1 MIDSVYQMIK
11 SRFKV
16 KNLSLEKNKII
27 LDDYYLSIYTKGSF
41 ITLKITCNEWQLTRT
56 YSKLDKNNKLLSQD
70 NIIDKIY
77 KTILCCIYNN
87 NLDYIINNTNDK
99 ISLF

>member
-11 SRFKV
+11 TKFKV
-16 KNLSLEKNKII
+16 KNLSLEKNRII
-27 LDDYYLSIYTKGSF
+27 LDDYYLSIYTRVNY
-41 ITLKITCNEWQLTRT
+41 ITLKITCSEWQLTRT
-56 YSKLDKNNKLLSQD
+56 YFKLDRNNKLLSQD

-77 KTILCCIYNN
+77 KTILYCIYNN
-87 NLDYIINNTNDK
+87 NLDYIINTTNDK